1 MNDETENWKKLSEIF
16 KAMQG
21 AQTDE

>member
-1 MNDETENWKKLSEIF
+1 MNDETENWKNLSEIF

-21 AQTDE
+21 AKTDE